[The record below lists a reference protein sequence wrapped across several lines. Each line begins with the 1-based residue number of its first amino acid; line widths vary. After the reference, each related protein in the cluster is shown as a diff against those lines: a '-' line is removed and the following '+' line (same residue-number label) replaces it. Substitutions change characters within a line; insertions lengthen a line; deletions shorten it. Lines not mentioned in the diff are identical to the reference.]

1 VKTSKFAGAGAAAV
15 GAATAAVVLVLG
27 ATGASAEQGPGP
39 ALSQARA
46 LSVGGMLVSYDS
58 DAVVSRGDDDAQR
71 SFVASADLSRLGVGF
86 STGALTAEA
95 KGHQAQATVADLKL
109 LTVLQMQNVRTWCNG
124 ADGGSAGLDFTR
136 GSLLGKTFR
145 VPASHQELGDSTLIK
160 VELDKVTRDADSI
173 SAKGVVITLL
183 GGNDPARTLTP
194 TEKELGKGLAG
205 LLGAP
210 AKAQNAT
217 TVGSLLGA
225 LGVSAGA
232 PGDPVLQVTVGSVS
246 CALEDA
252 PAKDEPVK
260 DEPTA
265 TPAADD
271 EQPEAP
277 AAPVTLQT
285 APAPEVVPYRL
296 GVTG

>member
-1 VKTSKFAGAGAAAV
+1 M

-27 ATGASAEQGPGP
+27 ATGASAEQGPAP
-39 ALSQARA
+39 VQSQARA
-46 LSVGGMLVSYDS
+46 FSVGGMLVSYDS
-58 DAVVSRGDDDAQR
+58 DAVSSRGDDDPQR
-71 SFVASADLSRLGVGF
+71 SFVASADLSKLGVGL

-95 KGHQAQATVADLKL
+95 RGHQAQTTVADLKL

-136 GSLLGKTFR
+136 GSLLGKTFA
-145 VPASHQELGDSTLIK
+145 VPASHQELGNSTLIK
-160 VELDKVTRDADSI
+160 VELDTVTRDKGSI

-232 PGDPVLQVTVGSVS
+232 PGDPVLQVTVGAVS

-252 PAKDEPVK
+252 PAKDEPTTTAVPTTDE
-260 DEPTA
+260 DEPV
-265 TPAADD
+265 
-271 EQPEAP
+271 AP
-277 AAPVTLQT
+277 ATPVTLQT
-285 APAPEVVPYRL
+285 APTPEVVPYRL